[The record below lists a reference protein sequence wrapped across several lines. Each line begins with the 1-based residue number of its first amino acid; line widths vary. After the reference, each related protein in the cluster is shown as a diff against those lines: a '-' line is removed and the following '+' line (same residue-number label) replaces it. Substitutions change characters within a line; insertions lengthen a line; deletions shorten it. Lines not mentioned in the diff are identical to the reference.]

1 MGSCAVAAGWSA
13 LGVARGNIG
22 RGDGVFDPDPRT
34 RHTVW
39 GLMVG
44 GAVTTISLYGINQTI
59 VQRYLAVHKLRHAQA
74 TVYMN
79 LPATFLSIT
88 LFVVLG
94 LVAYARYYQCD
105 PLLTGRIQSFDQLI
119 PLMVMEVLGKYP
131 GLPGLLVACVFSAS
145 LSTVSSGVNAL
156 ALVYLEDEVK
166 PLYQL
171 IKKKPL
177 TEQQALVVT
186 KVLGKTSRLFA
197 ASVCLA
203 IAASVCLAIAAS
215 VCLAIAASV
224 CLDIAASVCL
234 AIAAS
239 VFLTI
244 AASVCL
250 AIAASVCL
258 AIAASVCLAI
268 AASVCL
274 AIAASVCLAIA
285 ASVFLTIAASVC
297 LAIAAS
303 VCLAIAASVSVL
315 FGLVTIGLAY
325 VTGLMDQTL
334 VTITIK
340 AQGMTGGPLL
350 GLFFLAMFCPSANS
364 WGAGVGLLCGLA
376 FSFWLGVGAI
386 LHGPPAPI
394 LPLTPINCS
403 AAMTSQMVT
412 AAEGGAT
419 DVTSTWG
426 TSDVTTTLAT
436 VMSSLGSTTVTSSA
450 NTSAAASP
458 RSRSSSTYDGL
469 TLYELSYLWYA
480 VVSALLVVI
489 IGLLVSLITGCGEQK
504 PINPDHIIP
513 LWQMFKDCVL
523 RQKKRYDVWRS
534 PKAEKYDLSK
544 EKNDTA
550 AVPEN
555 L

>member
-1 MGSCAVAAGWSA
+1 MTHIRATDGTLLTEKTQILEYWTAHFCQLLNKTSTVKDESIQDIPQGPLIHTLDDPPTREETVQAISQLQIGKAPGPDGIPSTNRKNLFSWVNVFAPNQAFGACWVLYMAVGLYAPSLALSHVAGLSMWISV
-13 LGVARGNIG
+13 LGVGVVCTLYTAMGGLRAVMYTDTFQAVVIMVGTLALIVKAVGDVGGVGEVWRIAKQGG
-22 RGDGVFDPDPRT
+22 RLDNFLDFDPDPRT

-186 KVLGKTSRLFA
+186 KVLA
-197 ASVCLA
+197 
-203 IAASVCLAIAAS
+203 
-215 VCLAIAASV
+215 
-224 CLDIAASVCL
+224 
-234 AIAAS
+234 
-239 VFLTI
+239 
-244 AASVCL
+244 
-250 AIAASVCL
+250 
-258 AIAASVCLAI
+258 
-268 AASVCL
+268 
-274 AIAASVCLAIA
+274 
-285 ASVFLTIAASVC
+285 
-297 LAIAAS
+297 
-303 VCLAIAASVSVL
+303 VL

-458 RSRSSSTYDGL
+458 RSRSSST
-469 TLYELSYLWYA
+469 
-480 VVSALLVVI
+480 
-489 IGLLVSLITGCGEQK
+489 
-504 PINPDHIIP
+504 
-513 LWQMFKDCVL
+513 
-523 RQKKRYDVWRS
+523 
-534 PKAEKYDLSK
+534 
-544 EKNDTA
+544 
-550 AVPEN
+550 
-555 L
+555 